1 MPKKTKQEIRELYE
15 TITATE
21 VYNGSNV
28 RFLLSIDTKHPDY
41 PKDGDF
47 NEKFISTQEQNKL
60 NLLIHGGL
68 DSYNKTQSKAKYNKK
83 DDTYTREVVFK
94 RKVYILGDSSINYGR
109 FYAKGPSIQQMWKFC
124 RVALSN
130 SRVVG
135 FDLSNSQPRILNQ
148 LCKKYITN
156 KKFNYLD
163 GYVRNR
169 DSQKQVV
176 AKHYNCTERIAKDLF
191 IRLCFGGGIQKWKK
205 DWGITKEKDPA
216 LVIGFM
222 KDMKEIREIY
232 ADKFPNYETVK
243 EIYDARKLNGDFD
256 KDEYHD
262 EYRKK
267 IAMYL
272 QNIEGNI
279 IHYWVKE
286 VLPDLNVETTTP
298 IHDEI
303 NVLNTEYVAN
313 NKEDIMCKLQQAT
326 KDKFDFDVVLKE
338 ESYTLND
345 EHIKMFEDH
354 KQFVKE
360 YDADD
365 DDDYII
371 KKKEF
376 EKTCFKIN
384 NTSEFAYID
393 TVCNLIIMNKGNF
406 TIRWEE
412 LTFLKK
418 KFINNHW
425 VEVDESFVKT
435 WFYDKDKRVYDIYD
449 FLPPPLD
456 CPDYVYNMWKG
467 FPIIHNGAEPLDC
480 KEITELIWVVSGK
493 NQGCYDYFMNW
504 LAQMVQHPAVK
515 TGTAVVLKSKQGAG
529 KGTIVQIMRRIM
541 GDYCTETSDPQ
552 LNIFGT
558 HGNSHIGKILV
569 SIDEVDNSDTCKIL
583 GKLKN
588 IITSDKCVY
597 NEKGLKQVEVNNMCR
612 FIFTTNKPI
621 PINLEQG
628 DRRYCLIESC
638 NDYCLKGG
646 FWNDYYKNVVN
657 NPGKIKAFYNML
669 MARDISKVDWM
680 QFPDTEFK
688 KDIVKVSLHPI
699 VFWFDYYIHKEVN
712 REFKVGMSILYD
724 SYMEYCNGHNIK
736 GCANVNAFGLIFKNQ
751 IDLVKCKIDKVKEGS
766 MKLLINREKVFE
778 WLKANDFTIYESLSP
793 FNDEDGNKK
802 K

>member
-28 RFLLSIDTKHPDY
+28 RFLLNIDTEHPDY
-41 PKDGDF
+41 PKDGDR
-47 NEKFISTQEQNKL
+47 NEKFISTKEQNKL
-60 NLLIHGGL
+60 KLLIHGGL
-68 DSYNKTQSKAKYNKK
+68 DSYNKPQSKAKYNKK
-83 DDTYTREVVFK
+83 DDTYSRDVVFK
-94 RKVYILGDSSINYGR
+94 RPCYINGDGSIKYGR
-109 FYAKGPSIQQMWKFC
+109 FFAQGTSIQSMWKFC

-130 SRVVG
+130 NRVIG
-135 FDLSNSQPRILNQ
+135 FDLSNSQPNILNQ
-148 LCKKYITN
+148 LCKAYIPN

-169 DSQKQVV
+169 DAQRSKI
-176 AKHYNCTERIAKDLF
+176 AEYYECSEKIAKDLI
-191 IRLCFGGGIQKWKK
+191 IRLCFGGGINKWRKY
-205 DWGITKEKDPA
+205 WGITKETDLAFVK
-216 LVIGFM
+216 GFEADM
-222 KDMKEIREIY
+222 KDIREIY
-232 ADKFPNYETVK
+232 ANKFDKFEKVEEVYK
-243 EIYDARKLNGDFD
+243 IRKANGDFD
-256 KDEYHD
+256 NKVGHCQY
-262 EYRKK
+262 KTK

-272 QNIEGNI
+272 QNIEGNFI
-279 IHYWVKE
+279 QYWVKD
-286 VLPDLNVETTTP
+286 VLPELGVITTTP

-303 NVLNTEYVAN
+303 NVLNDENVAN
-313 NKEDIMCKLQQAT
+313 NKEDIMCKLEQAT
-326 KDKFDFDVVLKE
+326 KEKFGFDIVLKE
-338 ESYTLND
+338 ENYTLND
-345 EHIKMFEDH
+345 EHKKMMKDH
-354 KQFVKE
+354 EKFMKVN
-360 YDADD
+360 DD
-365 DDDYII
+365 DEDDYII
-371 KKKEF
+371 KKKKF
-376 EKTCFKIN
+376 EEKCFKIN
-384 NTSEFAYID
+384 DTSEFGYENSRG
-393 TVCNLIIMNKGNF
+393 VLVIMNKTNF

-418 KFINNHW
+418 KFMNNNFIE
-425 VEVDESFVKT
+425 VEEPFIKT
-435 WFYDKDKRVYDIYD
+435 WFYDKDKRVYDNYD

-467 FPIIHNGAEPLDC
+467 FPIIHNKAEPLDC

-515 TGTAVVLKSKQGAG
+515 TGTAMLLKSKQGAG

-541 GDYCTETSDPQ
+541 GEYCTETSDPQ

-638 NDYCLKGG
+638 NDYCLKSD
-646 FWNDYYKNVVN
+646 FWNNYYKNVVN

-669 MARDISKVDWM
+669 MARDISQVDWM
-680 QFPDTEFK
+680 KFPDTEFK
-688 KDIVKVSLHPI
+688 KDIVKVSLHPV
-699 VFWFDYYIHKEVN
+699 VFWFDYYIHKAVN
-712 REFKVGMSILYD
+712 SEFKVGMSALYD

-736 GCANVNAFGLIFKNQ
+736 CCANVNAFGLIFKNQ
-751 IDLVKCKIDKVKEGS
+751 IDLEKCRIAKVKSHGT
-766 MKLLINREKVFE
+766 MKLLINRENVFE
-778 WLKANDFTIYESLSP
+778 WLMANDFTIYENLSP
-793 FNDEDGNKK
+793 FNDEDSDDEL
-802 K
+802 